1 MKKKAFK
8 DQPENNESSKGQPT
22 LKPQKS
28 YATLPSCAKTIVE
41 SVKKRLSSKEAE
53 KNEELQKRR
62 RTSIGAV
69 AYIPTTLDELRN
81 VIKRR

>member
-1 MKKKAFK
+1 MKKKVFM

-41 SVKKRLSSKEAE
+41 SVRKRLSSKEAE
-53 KNEELQKRR
+53 
-62 RTSIGAV
+62 
-69 AYIPTTLDELRN
+69 RN
-81 VIKRR
+81 